1 MTAARDRACI
11 CGGGRGTH
19 HAEIGGKE
27 GRREEEN
34 ESERVNPASE
44 SVSRLA
50 NAAVDAEV
58 S

>member
-1 MTAARDRACI
+1 MTTARDRACV
-11 CGGGRGTH
+11 CGTH

-27 GRREEEN
+27 GTREEEN